1 MFSYFNQPNILQIL
15 AYTTLYIYFFKKVP
29 PETCYVRLESKIKFI
44 KCNFFFFYTISVSFV
59 SQVLTLNGTNVHNDI
74 IFIHLIW
81 SHVISLNAFQGTRDE
96 KRKRQ
101 KNFLEIWPSQNK
113 QNNKIH

>member
-1 MFSYFNQPNILQIL
+1 MLL
-15 AYTTLYIYFFKKVP
+15 
-29 PETCYVRLESKIKFI
+29 RLESKIKFI
-44 KCNFFFFYTISVSFV
+44 KCNFFFFYTICVSFV

>member
-1 MFSYFNQPNILQIL
+1 MQ
-15 AYTTLYIYFFKKVP
+15 
-29 PETCYVRLESKIKFI
+29 
-44 KCNFFFFYTISVSFV
+44 FFFFYIICVSFV

-113 QNNKIH
+113 QNNKIHYIPKLHTQLNKCIKYRI

>member
-15 AYTTLYIYFFKKVP
+15 AYTTLYIYIFLKS
-29 PETCYVRLESKIKFI
+29 TSRDMLCTSRIKIKFI
-44 KCNFFFFYTISVSFV
+44 KCNFFFFYIICVSFV